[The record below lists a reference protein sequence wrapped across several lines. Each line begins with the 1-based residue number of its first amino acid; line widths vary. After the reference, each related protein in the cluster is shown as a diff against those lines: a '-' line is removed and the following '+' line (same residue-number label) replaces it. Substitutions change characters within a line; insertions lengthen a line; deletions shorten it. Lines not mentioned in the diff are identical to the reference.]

1 MDDKR
6 VEQLK
11 RLPKIDLHLH
21 LDGSVKPETIRELA
35 HQQGKPLPAD
45 SHLLSRMQIDEDCTN
60 LREYLSKFDFVLR
73 FLQTGEALE
82 RVAFEVV
89 EQAANQGCIYIEA
102 RYAPILHTLEGL
114 SVEDAIRHVRDGLRR
129 GERQYGVIAR
139 AIVICMRH
147 DSYERNEAVITAAAS
162 HYGDGVVAVD
172 LAGDEAGFP
181 PQLHRSIFELA
192 RRLGL
197 PVTIH
202 AGEAGGAENVI
213 EAITSLGAA
222 RIGHGVQIDG
232 HHEAMELV
240 RSTRTP
246 LELCPISNVQTK
258 AVNSWE
264 AYPLKRFLD
273 FGITAT
279 VNTDNLTVSGTSIT
293 LEYVMLL
300 QHCGLTLGDI
310 GKLIRNGAEAS
321 FLEESLKSGLID
333 TINRQ
338 LAEQG
343 L

>member
-21 LDGSVKPETIRELA
+21 LDGSVKPETIRALA
-35 HQQGKPLPAD
+35 HQQGKALPEGN
-45 SHLLSRMQIDEDCTN
+45 HLLSRMQIDEDCAD
-60 LREYLSKFDFVLR
+60 LREYLSKFDFVLP
-73 FLQTGEALE
+73 FLQTAEALE

-89 EQAANQGCIYIEA
+89 EQAANQGCIYIEV
-102 RYAPILHTLEGL
+102 RYAPLLHTKEGL
-114 SVEDAIRHVRDGLRR
+114 CVEDVIGHVREGLRR
-129 GERQYGVIAR
+129 GERQFGVIAR

-147 DSYERNEAVITAAAS
+147 DRYDRNEAVIRAAAS
-162 HYGDGVVAVD
+162 RYGDGVAAVD

-181 PQLHRSIFELA
+181 PKLHRPLFELA

-213 EAITSLGAA
+213 EAIAHLGAV
-222 RIGHGVQIDG
+222 RIGHGVRIDG
-232 HHEAMELV
+232 HSEAMELV

-246 LELCPISNVQTK
+246 LELCPISNMQTK
-258 AVNSWE
+258 AVSSWE

-273 FGITAT
+273 SGIAVT
-279 VNTDNLTVSGTSIT
+279 VNTDNLTVSGTTIT
-293 LEYVMLL
+293 LEYIMLMR
-300 QHCGLTLGDI
+300 HCGLTLQDI

-321 FLEESLKSGLID
+321 FLEEPLKTGLIERV
-333 TINRQ
+333 NRQ